1 MDHRQWAC
9 PALFLFLS
17 APIRVNLR
25 LFLFLPPAPA
35 ACPCRLPLR
44 ITPAVCLYRPHS
56 ALLRVTTLL
65 NRR

>member
-1 MDHRQWAC
+1 MGVPGSFSLLIRAHPRE
-9 PALFLFLS
+9 S
-17 APIRVNLR
+17 AAISL
-25 LFLFLPPAPA
+25 PA